1 MKGVV
6 SWFAGVSMLC
16 MLASNSRAESGKVDF
31 LAEKLG
37 VSPAV
42 MERSEL
48 RKQRYYA
55 QPISTEIVNEQQAGA
70 DIFFRL
76 GLMPKAIRVADIVYA
91 SHTSTP

>member
-1 MKGVV
+1 
-6 SWFAGVSMLC
+6 
-16 MLASNSRAESGKVDF
+16 
-31 LAEKLG
+31 
-37 VSPAV
+37 V

-70 DIFFRL
+70 DIFFRF
-76 GLMPKAIRVADIVYA
+76 GLMPRAIRVVDMVYA